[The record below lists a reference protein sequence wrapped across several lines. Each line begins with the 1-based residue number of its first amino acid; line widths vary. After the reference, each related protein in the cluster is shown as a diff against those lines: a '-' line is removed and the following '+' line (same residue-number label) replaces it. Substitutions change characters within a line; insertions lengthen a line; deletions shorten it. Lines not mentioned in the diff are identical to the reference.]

1 MHQVSD
7 EGSLSTLQR
16 VKLGMKGESG
26 IQQAGWVGD
35 GLLATSTAEEP
46 YIRWVRGVCVGVW
59 VDGWSVWTV
68 WAGCVRWVCTVGV

>member
-1 MHQVSD
+1 MAD
-7 EGSLSTLQR
+7 DGALNTLQR

-46 YIRWVRGVCVGVW
+46 YIRYVLSWYLHY
-59 VDGWSVWTV
+59 TP
-68 WAGCVRWVCTVGV
+68 